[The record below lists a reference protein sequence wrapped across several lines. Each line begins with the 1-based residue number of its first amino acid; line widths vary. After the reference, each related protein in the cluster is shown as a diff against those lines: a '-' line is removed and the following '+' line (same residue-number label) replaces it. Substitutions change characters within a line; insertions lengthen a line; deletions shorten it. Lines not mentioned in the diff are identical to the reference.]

1 LQITHHTEWAIIIYT
16 VRVAFLQQEDR
27 KITYKNIWVR
37 VEVKNLAIL
46 NNGQKLYKI
55 TS

>member
-1 LQITHHTEWAIIIYT
+1 MHT
-16 VRVAFLQQEDR
+16 VRVAFLQQER

-37 VEVKNLAIL
+37 EEVKNLVII